1 MSYNPL
7 WHRVDNGTF
16 PAGVFQNDGIGS
28 AFSSATNDF
37 SDVYSIP
44 AASSSTTSS
53 GNGGSC
59 TSSSR
64 FPRWVTLL
72 HVSPCLQHA
81 SNIFFTSFIILA
93 AISHA
98 LVLPQLPSPPPSP
111 SFSAPF
117 CLKLIAFLCSSIPAI
132 GWLTLTVIETL
143 ISEGFVPA
151 IWPRSLLAPHE
162 LAFSLSQGVFLA
174 VTVLLLRL
182 AASRDHAE
190 PIFYS
195 LRAWLVNHAVSL
207 ALLAAPAGMR
217 VARAA
222 KRHAQTGR
230 ITGAFPSDAAVL
242 ATLPFAL
249 YLMVVALSGSFDCSR
264 RPAAEAEAA
273 EGDEEAASLSAPLLG
288 ERQAR
293 SSDSSSVAAEGAP
306 LTPFASA
313 GLLSTLI
320 FSWVTPLL
328 EVGLRKP
335 LKLEDIPRL
344 RDIDGS
350 DANFSAFDASWQRQK
365 AAAAAAVARGK
376 RDASPSIM
384 WALLRTHWFLTVL
397 TAVLV
402 VGKTAVM
409 YAGPLLLSSF
419 VDYAAGKRLFAW
431 EGPVLVLALLASKLA
446 ESALDH
452 QYYFRAELLGLHVRA
467 SLIGALF
474 RKGLRLSTKSKQT
487 HTVGEIVNYMSV
499 DAQVRAE
506 LWVELWKE
514 RVGC

>member
-1 MSYNPL
+1 M
-7 WHRVDNGTF
+7 
-16 PAGVFQNDGIGS
+16 
-28 AFSSATNDF
+28 
-37 SDVYSIP
+37 
-44 AASSSTTSS
+44 
-53 GNGGSC
+53 
-59 TSSSR
+59 
-64 FPRWVTLL
+64 
-72 HVSPCLQHA
+72 
-81 SNIFFTSFIILA
+81 
-93 AISHA
+93 
-98 LVLPQLPSPPPSP
+98 
-111 SFSAPF
+111 
-117 CLKLIAFLCSSIPAI
+117 
-132 GWLTLTVIETL
+132 
-143 ISEGFVPA
+143 
-151 IWPRSLLAPHE
+151 
-162 LAFSLSQGVFLA
+162 
-174 VTVLLLRL
+174 
-182 AASRDHAE
+182 
-190 PIFYS
+190 
-195 LRAWLVNHAVSL
+195 
-207 ALLAAPAGMR
+207 
-217 VARAA
+217 
-222 KRHAQTGR
+222 
-230 ITGAFPSDAAVL
+230 
-242 ATLPFAL
+242 
-249 YLMVVALSGSFDCSR
+249 
-264 RPAAEAEAA
+264 
-273 EGDEEAASLSAPLLG
+273 
-288 ERQAR
+288 
-293 SSDSSSVAAEGAP
+293 AAEGAP